1 MNHDALSASPF
12 MPDHESGYE
21 AWRGWKLAS
30 YPQDPAALYVSI
42 EDPFNLEKQE
52 LEEIISKSSKV
63 GTVIYQASQGDAE
76 DKSIPWRIGT
86 QLGLERLDGN
96 LCSDQDSLSS
106 LCVREGGSRQEG
118 YIPYTNKP
126 LSWHTDGYYNPPDRQ
141 IRAMVLHCARP
152 AASGGENQLLDPEI
166 LYIQLRD
173 ENPAFIE
180 ALMQAD
186 VMTIPPN
193 IENGVEIRGAQSGPV
208 FSVHP
213 VTGTLHCRYT
223 ARKRN
228 IEWKD
233 DAITRDA
240 VACIEHLLND
250 DNAYIYTVKLSAG
263 EGLISNNALHNRS
276 GFIDDPETGQTRL
289 IYRARYYDRIR
300 GTEFSEIYKQ
310 EQEHAVAK

>member
-1 MNHDALSASPF
+1 MSVEVLSISPF
-12 MPDHESGYE
+12 LPAHAVSYD
-21 AWRGWKLAS
+21 AWRSWKLAS
-30 YPQDPAALYVSI
+30 YPTDPASLYVDI
-42 EDPFNLEKQE
+42 VDPYNLGKQE
-52 LEEIISKSSKV
+52 LKSIISKSSKV
-63 GTVIYQASQGDAE
+63 GSVIYRTQDIDAG
-76 DKSIPWRIGT
+76 DKSIPWQIGR
-86 QLGLERLDGN
+86 QLGLEHLDGN

-126 LSWHTDGYYNPPDRQ
+126 LSWHTDGYYNTLDHQ
-141 IRAMVLHCARP
+141 IRAMVLHCARS

-180 ALMQAD
+180 ALMQPD

-208 FSVHP
+208 FSIHP
-213 VTGTLHCRYT
+213 HTGTLHCRYT

-228 IEWKD
+228 IDWKD
-233 DAITRDA
+233 DTLTREA
-240 VACIEHLLND
+240 VACIEHLLNE
-250 DNAYIYTVKLSAG
+250 DNAYIYTVRLSAG

-289 IYRARYYDRIR
+289 VYRARYYDRIR
-300 GTEFSEIYKQ
+300 GTELSEIYKQ